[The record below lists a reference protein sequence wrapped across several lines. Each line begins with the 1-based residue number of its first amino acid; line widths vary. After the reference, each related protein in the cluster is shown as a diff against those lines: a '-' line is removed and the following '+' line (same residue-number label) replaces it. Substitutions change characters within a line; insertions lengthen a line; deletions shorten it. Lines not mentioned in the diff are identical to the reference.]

1 MSFENNSNKVNF
13 QDALPFYRDM
23 YFLKLE
29 CIKSGE
35 QATPDKPEY
44 IIDYYKKIFNIF
56 RYAYAYIEENRI
68 YREKLTALRE
78 RLQKEFIVYQTNKT
92 TGNKEA
98 RYEQKENLRQIIEEL
113 INIELHVFVSLKNA
127 NLELPITKRNIHHSI
142 QESDIS

>member
-1 MSFENNSNKVNF
+1 MVFESNKVNF

-23 YFLKLE
+23 YLLKLE

-56 RYAYAYIEENRI
+56 RYAYAYIEENHA
-68 YREKLTALRE
+68 YREKLTKLRE
-78 RLQKEFIVYQTNKT
+78 KLHTEYLIYQTNSKS
-92 TGNKEA
+92 GNKEA
-98 RYEQKENLRQIIEEL
+98 KISQKDSLRLIIEEL
-113 INIELHVFVSLKNA
+113 INIELHVFISLKNA

-142 QESDIS
+142 QESDIN